1 MKFPSRLIFFLIIA
15 FVIVIV
21 ILGSLGSIY
30 QLLTKPDYSDYLVA
44 KRTYSLEDNNI
55 NFNKNEVDANI
66 NYNFSLNW

>member
-30 QLLTKPDYSDYLVA
+30 QLLTKPNYSNYLVA
-44 KRTYSLEDNNI
+44 KRTYTLEDSNI

-66 NYNFSLNW
+66 NYNFSLN